1 MRPVERV
8 TQITLLNQSE
18 LIDVQ
23 LCSFRT
29 FRKSQ
34 EKINSITVLR
44 NTVTTNRLLLANV
57 KR

>member
-1 MRPVERV
+1 MRPVKRV

-23 LCSFRT
+23 LCSFRI

-34 EKINSITVLR
+34 GKINSITVLR
-44 NTVTTNRLLLANV
+44 NAVTTNGLLFANL